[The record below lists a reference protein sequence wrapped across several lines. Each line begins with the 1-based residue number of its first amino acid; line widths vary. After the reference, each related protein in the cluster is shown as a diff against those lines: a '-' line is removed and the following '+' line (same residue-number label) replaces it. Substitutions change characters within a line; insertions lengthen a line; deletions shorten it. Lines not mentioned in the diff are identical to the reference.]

1 MKAVGATNRDVLN
14 VFLGEAAGIGFLGGL
29 GGVAVGWGFG
39 QIVNVLALAYFAGQ
53 ASQQPGFGGPPPTVA
68 VVTPEWLMIG
78 SLIFATLIGLL
89 SGLYPA
95 LRAATLVPVLALK
108 YE

>member
-1 MKAVGATNRDVLN
+1 M
-14 VFLGEAAGIGFLGGL
+14 
-29 GGVAVGWGFG
+29 
-39 QIVNVLALAYFAGQ
+39 
-53 ASQQPGFGGPPPTVA
+53 ASQAAQSGAALTEFTVA
-68 VVTPEWLMIG
+68 ATPLWLP
-78 SLIFATLIGLL
+78 IFALVFATIIGLL